1 MLQNIYKRL
10 LNPYNLYKLF
20 SVQFSQNDMVPPL
33 SGLIKYKIK
42 CRLVLLDFLS
52 LLNITVREIIY
63 SLVKKSLIDL
73 IPMSAT

>member
-20 SVQFSQNDMVPPL
+20 SLQFPQNDTVTPL
-33 SGLIKYKIK
+33 SGLIRYKIK
-42 CRLVLLDFLS
+42 CRLLLLYFLS

-63 SLVKKSLIDL
+63 PLVKKAPKDL
-73 IPMSAT
+73 TPMRAT